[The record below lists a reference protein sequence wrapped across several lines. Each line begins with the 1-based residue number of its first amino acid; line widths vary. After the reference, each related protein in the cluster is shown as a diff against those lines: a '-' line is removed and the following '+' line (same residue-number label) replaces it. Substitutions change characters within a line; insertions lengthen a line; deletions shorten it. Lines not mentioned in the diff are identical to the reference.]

1 VTGLDCI
8 LVPLDG
14 SERAEA
20 ALDWAYALPAQRVRL
35 LRVCLDEPPDT
46 QAAARYLEEV
56 AARVRPAGR
65 TIETRITHGGPA
77 EGIVDDA
84 TDADLIVMSTQGA
97 GGGGRLLFGSVADR
111 VARHAPAPTLLL
123 RAGHHPVAAQP
134 VRRIVAALD
143 GSLAAE
149 RALPLATLLAKQL
162 EVPIHLVSVSNEV
175 ISQAEGESEHRPRD
189 VSAPLD
195 EAPDAYLGRTAASLQ
210 ALDVS
215 ASSEIRSGPAAVEV
229 MATLGSGD
237 LLIITTHGQGAAR
250 RWQIGNVAEKL
261 LRQAAT
267 PVVLVRADSS

>member
-20 ALDWAYALPAQRVRL
+20 ALDWAYVLPARRVRL
-35 LRVCLDEPPDT
+35 LRVCDEEPPDP
-46 QAAARYLEEV
+46 QAAAHYLEQV
-56 AARVRPAGR
+56 AERFRPQQH
-65 TIETRITHGGPA
+65 TIETRIAFGGPA
-77 EGIVDDA
+77 ERIVDDA
-84 TDADLIVMSTQGA
+84 ADADLIVMSTQGA

-123 RAGHHPVAAQP
+123 RGGHHPVAAQP

-149 RALPLATLLAKQL
+149 RALPLATLLARQL
-162 EVPIHLVSVSNEV
+162 AVPIHLVSVSDQ
-175 ISQAEGESEHRPRD
+175 ITSRAERDSDHRPCD
-189 VSAPLD
+189 GSAPCD
-195 EAPDAYLGRTAASLQ
+195 EAPDTYLGRTAASLE
-210 ALDVS
+210 ALAVS
-215 ASSEIRSGPAAVEV
+215 ASIEVRSGPAAVEV

-237 LLIITTHGQGAAR
+237 LLIITTHGQGSAR

-261 LRQAAT
+261 LRQAAA
-267 PVVLVRADSS
+267 PVVLVRADTR

>member
-1 VTGLDCI
+1 MTGLDCI

-20 ALDWAYALPAQRVRL
+20 ALTWAYALPAQRVRL
-35 LRVCLDEPPDT
+35 LRVCPEEPPDT
-46 QAAARYLEEV
+46 EAAARYLEEV
-56 AARVRPAGR
+56 AARPRPPQL
-65 TIETRITHGGPA
+65 TIETRVTRGGPA

-84 TDADLIVMSTQGA
+84 ADADLIVMSTQGA

-123 RAGHHPVAAQP
+123 RGGHHPVAAQP
-134 VRRIVAALD
+134 VRRIVTALD

-149 RALPLATLLAKQL
+149 RALPLATLFARQL
-162 EVPIHLVSVSNEV
+162 GVPIHLVSVSDP
-175 ISQAEGESEHRPRD
+175 ITSQAEGESKDRPGDR
-189 VSAPLD
+189 SAPRD
-195 EAPDAYLGRTAASLQ
+195 EAPVTYLGRTAASLE

-215 ASSEIRSGPAAVEV
+215 ASTEIRTGPAAVEV

-261 LRQAAT
+261 LRQADA
-267 PVVLVRADSS
+267 PVVLVRADTP